1 MRPHVSISLIDFV
14 GNGLEGGE
22 TLHLRTLLHY
32 IVDSVICYQLIQPHS
47 TLEIQRSGTEQLV
60 LLSICD
66 LCG

>member
-32 IVDSVICYQLIQPHS
+32 IVDSVICCQLIQPHS
-47 TLEIQRSGTEQLV
+47 KV
-60 LLSICD
+60 LLKYKD
-66 LCG
+66 LERSS